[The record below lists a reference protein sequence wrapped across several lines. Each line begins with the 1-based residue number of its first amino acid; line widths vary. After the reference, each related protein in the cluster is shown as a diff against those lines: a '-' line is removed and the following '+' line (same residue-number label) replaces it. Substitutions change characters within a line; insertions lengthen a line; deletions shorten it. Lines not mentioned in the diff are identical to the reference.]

1 MSMGTGTGRAA
12 RTSRRGPL
20 VLAAVVAAAVVVAV
34 LVALSASGGDGD
46 GGASGGTAT
55 IVGVEE
61 VRAELAGVPVS
72 GMRLG
77 RADAPVRIEE
87 YADLQCPFCAQ
98 AAAVLVPEIVER
110 YVRPGTASMTFR
122 PLAFIGEDSRRGA
135 LAAYAAGYQNR
146 SWQLVEV
153 LFRNQGK
160 ENAGWLS
167 DETILAAADA
177 VGIDRERLNA
187 DRASDR
193 AEQALAADAAAARK
207 DGVESTPTFVV
218 SGPGG
223 TRVIAGAQDIR
234 QLAAA
239 VEEVRG

>member
-1 MSMGTGTGRAA
+1 MGTGTGRAA
-12 RTSRRGPL
+12 RTSRRGLL
-20 VLAAVVAAAVVVAV
+20 VLAAIVAAAIVVGV

-46 GGASGGTAT
+46 GGASGDAAT

-61 VRAELAGVPVS
+61 VRAELAGVPTS

-122 PLAFIGEDSRRGA
+122 TLAFIGEDSRRGA
-135 LAAYAAGYQNR
+135 LAAHAAGLQDR
-146 SWQLVEV
+146 SWELVEV
-153 LFRNQGK
+153 LFRNQGD
-160 ENAGWLS
+160 ENAGWLT
-167 DETILAAADA
+167 DEIIAAAADA
-177 VGIDRERLNA
+177 IGIDRERLDA

-193 AEQALAADAAAARK
+193 AEEALAADSAAAREE
-207 DGVESTPTFVV
+207 GVESTPTFVV
-218 SGPGG
+218 SGPDGK
-223 TRVIAGAQDIR
+223 RVVTGAQDIEEI
-234 QLAAA
+234 AAA